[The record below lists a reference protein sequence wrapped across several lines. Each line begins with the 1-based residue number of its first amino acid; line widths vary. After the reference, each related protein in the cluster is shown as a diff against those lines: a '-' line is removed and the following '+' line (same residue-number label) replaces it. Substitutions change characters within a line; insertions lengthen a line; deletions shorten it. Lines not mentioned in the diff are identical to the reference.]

1 MIPAQPPPVECG
13 TFDLICHTGQAVSS
27 AWDQMVT
34 DVADGAAKL
43 VVTMTTWWVTTD
55 SIDPTEPAVLAAQ
68 GLTRDLVALI
78 LVGSVLVQSIRL
90 IISRKGEPAM
100 MVATGL
106 VRYAITCGLGLVAL
120 QTALRA
126 SDALAVQFIGGATDS
141 FALYMR
147 DALHNDP
154 ERGFVLLLIA
164 VIAAVLAVVQWVLMA
179 LRQAGL
185 LVLAA
190 MLPLAAAGSL
200 TKSTRGWL
208 DKIIVWSIAM
218 VAYKPAAA
226 LIYAIGF
233 QYLSSPAANND
244 GSIATL
250 MTGIVVLLLAVVAM
264 PVLLK
269 FFAWTG
275 TQIGGGGGGGS
286 GFLGAAGAIAMTR
299 TSGGRGAVDRAAEI
313 DATGPGSAPAAGS
326 SSASAAPP
334 AGAAQ
339 AAVAGGAASVIG
351 AAAMVGS
358 VAASAA
364 RKAGEG
370 MTGSDSKGQP

>member
-1 MIPAQPPPVECG
+1 VIPAQPAPPVSCG
-13 TFDLICHTGQAVSS
+13 TFDLACQAEQAVSS
-27 AWDQMVT
+27 AWDQMVASI
-34 DVADGAAKL
+34 ADGAAEL

-55 SIDPTEPAVLAAQ
+55 SVDPTDPAVVAAQ
-68 GLTRDLVALI
+68 GLTQDLVTLI
-78 LVGSVLVQSIRL
+78 LIGAVLVQSIRL
-90 IISRKGEPAM
+90 IISRKGEPAL

-106 VRYAITCGLGLVAL
+106 IRYAATCGLGLMAL

-126 SDALAVQFIGGATDS
+126 SDALSRQFIGGATDS

-164 VIAAVLAVVQWVLMA
+164 VIAAVLALVQWVLMA

-190 MLPLAAAGSL
+190 MLPLAASGSL

-208 DKIIVWSIAM
+208 DKIIVWLIAI

-233 QYLSSPAANND
+233 GYLSSPAANNN

-250 MTGIVVLLLAVVAM
+250 LTGIVVLLLAVIAM
-264 PVLLK
+264 PVMLK
-269 FFAWTG
+269 FFSWTG
-275 TQIGGGGGGGS
+275 TQIGGGSGGGS

-299 TSGGRGAVDRAAEI
+299 TGGGRAAVDRAADIE
-313 DATGPGSAPAAGS
+313 ASGPGTAATSTTPPSGAATAGTRGGAGAS
-326 SSASAAPP
+326 MLAATAIASAAM
-334 AGAAQ
+334 
-339 AAVAGGAASVIG
+339 STT
-351 AAAMVGS
+351 
-358 VAASAA
+358 
-364 RKAGEG
+364 RKAGET
-370 MTGSDSKGQP
+370 MTGPDADDRS

>member
-1 MIPAQPPPVECG
+1 VECG
-13 TFDLICHTGQAVSS
+13 TFDLLCHTEQAVSS

-34 DVADGAAKL
+34 DIADGAAEL

-55 SIDPTEPAVLAAQ
+55 SIDPTDPAVLSAQ
-68 GLTRDLVALI
+68 SLTRDLVAII
-78 LVGSVLVQSIRL
+78 LVGSVLVQAMRL
-90 IISRKGEPAM
+90 IISRKGEPALL
-100 MVATGL
+100 VATGL
-106 VRYAITCGLGLVAL
+106 IRYAVTCGLGLVAL

-126 SDALAVQFIGGATDS
+126 ADALSVQFIGGATDS

-208 DKIIVWSIAM
+208 DKMIVWLIAM

-244 GSIATL
+244 GSIAAL

-269 FFAWTG
+269 FFFWTG
-275 TQIGGGGGGGS
+275 AQIGGASGGGS

-299 TSGGRGAVDRAAEI
+299 TSSGRGAVDRAADI
-313 DATGPGSAPAAGS
+313 DATGPGTAPTAGS
-326 SSASAAPP
+326 GASAAPP

-339 AAVAGGAASVIG
+339 TGARGGAASMLG
-351 AAAMVGS
+351 TAALVGS
-358 VAASAA
+358 AAASAA

-370 MTGSDSKGQP
+370 MTGPAKDES

>member
-1 MIPAQPPPVECG
+1 VECG
-13 TFDLICHTGQAVSS
+13 TFDLLCHTEQAVSS

-34 DVADGAAKL
+34 DIADGAAEL

-55 SIDPTEPAVLAAQ
+55 SIDPTDPAVLSAQ
-68 GLTRDLVALI
+68 SLTRDLVAII
-78 LVGSVLVQSIRL
+78 LVGSVLVQAMRL
-90 IISRKGEPAM
+90 IISRKGEPALL
-100 MVATGL
+100 VATGL
-106 VRYAITCGLGLVAL
+106 IRYAITCGLGLVAL

-126 SDALAVQFIGGATDS
+126 SDALSVQFIGGATDS

-147 DALHNDP
+147 DALRNDP

-164 VIAAVLAVVQWVLMA
+164 VIAAVLAIVQWVLMA

-208 DKIIVWSIAM
+208 DKIIVWLIAM

-269 FFAWTG
+269 FFSWTG
-275 TQIGGGGGGGS
+275 VQIGGASGGGS

-299 TSGGRGAVDRAAEI
+299 TSGGRGAVDRAADI
-313 DATGPGSAPAAGS
+313 DATGPGTAPAS
-326 SSASAAPP
+326 TAPP

-339 AAVAGGAASVIG
+339 TGARGGAASMLG
-351 AAAMVGS
+351 TAAIVGS
-358 VAASAA
+358 AAASAV
-364 RKAGEG
+364 RKAGDG
-370 MTGSDSKGQP
+370 MTGSGNKDES